1 MSSCAESRSRSI
13 SFSLS
18 VRIVLSFPLRN
29 MEPVWKIKISILK
42 KDGKWMIGVQSDNGG
57 GFPAKYLE
65 GIFGKKKRRIFVS
78 SGSKQELEDSRVEGM
93 GIWNIYMRLMI
104 CYDND
109 FVFRLYN
116 DEGAVV
122 VIRGAFG

>member
-1 MSSCAESRSRSI
+1 
-13 SFSLS
+13 
-18 VRIVLSFPLRN
+18 
-29 MEPVWKIKISILK
+29 
-42 KDGKWMIGVQSDNGG
+42 
-57 GFPAKYLE
+57 
-65 GIFGKKKRRIFVS
+65 
-78 SGSKQELEDSRVEGM
+78 M

-122 VIRGAFG
+122 VIGGRLDD